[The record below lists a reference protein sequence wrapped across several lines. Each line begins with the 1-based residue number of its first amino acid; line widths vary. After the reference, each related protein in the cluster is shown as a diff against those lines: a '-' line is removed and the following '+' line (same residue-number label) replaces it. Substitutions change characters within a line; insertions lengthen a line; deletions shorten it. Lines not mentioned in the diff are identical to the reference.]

1 MKKKLM
7 LFLFSLL
14 RCGVLLGQD
23 STGTVYLKSGSIIKG
38 TLVENNSVGL
48 KIKIEGGSVFAF
60 SAQEVEKISYNNG
73 LAGKEATYAFSFSGG
88 CLIGSSKNDKQTP
101 LSLMMEHQ
109 IRVKSVSF
117 GGLVGLEFLNEAV
130 MPLGFSLKWITPI
143 AKNTEFF
150 VGCSGGYLYSLEE
163 PLDPYNQIKEHN
175 GGSFV
180 NPEIGV
186 IFTSISRTRLFV
198 ATGYRYAELHYV
210 YNNWWYTEVDQD
222 MYFDRFS
229 VKFGLW
235 FQ

>member
-1 MKKKLM
+1 VDN
-7 LFLFSLL
+7 S
-14 RCGVLLGQD
+14 
-23 STGTVYLKSGSIIKG
+23 SG
-38 TLVENNSVGL
+38 GL

-60 SAQEVEKISYNNG
+60 SAQEVEKISYDKG
-73 LAGKEATYAFSFSGG
+73 LASKETNYAFSYSGG
-88 CLIGSSKNDKQTP
+88 CLIGSSKNEKQTP
-101 LSLMMEHQ
+101 LSLIMEHQ
-109 IRVKSVSF
+109 IRVKSVSV

-163 PLDPYNQIKEHN
+163 PFDPYEQMKEHN

-186 IFTSISRTRLFV
+186 IFTSVSRTRLFV

-210 YNNWWYTEVDQD
+210 YNRWWYTEVDQD

-229 VKFGLW
+229 VRFGLW

>member
-1 MKKKLM
+1 MKKIASTL
-7 LFLFSLL
+7 LFSIITYFT
-14 RCGVLLGQD
+14 LLGQD
-23 STGTVYLKSGSIIKG
+23 STATVYLKSGSILKG
-38 TLVENNSVGL
+38 SIIENTSKGL
-48 KIKIEGGSVFAF
+48 KIEISGGSVFAF
-60 SAQEVEKISYNNG
+60 SSQEVEKIRYDKE
-73 LAGKEATYAFSFSGG
+73 LAGKEANYAFSFSGG

-150 VGCSGGYLYSLEE
+150 VGCSGGYFYSLEE

-186 IFTSISRTRLFV
+186 IFTSVSRTRLFV

-222 MYFDRFS
+222 MYFDRF
-229 VKFGLW
+229 
-235 FQ
+235 